1 MFGML
6 RSMKINL
13 GRHAIAN
20 SKASA
25 PSTAEITGKPRIRS
39 VMPRISRQSVLSS
52 TTKIKLL
59 FSVTRPISKLS
70 QAQGVVADLSLQTNH
85 RVLRTIKHALG
96 AVGVCVDGPPHNAH
110 TLMSRLSAK
119 LRSQKVNRNV
129 VCNKRSL

>member
-25 PSTAEITGKPRIRS
+25 PSTAEITGQPRIRS
-39 VMPRISRQSVLSS
+39 VMTRTSRQSVLSS

-59 FSVTRPISKLS
+59 FSVTRPISKLFS
-70 QAQGVVADLSLQTNH
+70 QAEDVAADLSLQPILCTVH
-85 RVLRTIKHALG
+85 DQTRSG
-96 AVGVCVDGPPHNAH
+96 AVGVCVAWPSSKCLYPDEAD
-110 TLMSRLSAK
+110 SRPNYGRRK
-119 LRSQKVNRNV
+119 
-129 VCNKRSL
+129 